1 MKIKRFFA
9 VDARQAMKMVK
20 GELGEDAVILSNK
33 RVSGGVELV
42 AAIDYEEEAFV
53 TVAAPPS
60 DNGSAEAAPVSQPQP
75 SHQQSAP
82 RGAPSASPRSG
93 SSRAAAQSPSQS
105 ATFADGHAAGRAPGT
120 PRQASDASFEG
131 GHRRSQFSESISEPV
146 SEPAQP
152 SVASHPA
159 PEIEAAARPSSKPS
173 IVWSQEPTLVEM
185 RSEIKNMRGLLENQ
199 LRNLTSQ
206 DFRASHPCQYE
217 LKNRLSQLGISH
229 GLAKDFIE
237 HLPPQEDVEALWRR
251 LLAKLAISVPVT
263 EDDIL
268 VNGGVVALVGP
279 TGVGKTT
286 SVAKLAARYAL
297 RHGSRDVALI
307 TTDNYRI
314 GAHEQIKA
322 YARILGVPYRFANSA
337 ESLQNALDHFCDRR
351 LVLIDTAGMSQK
363 DLRLTAQLAVLNDS
377 VSQVQP
383 YLVMSAT
390 SSLTGLDEVVR
401 AFSNIDLKGV
411 ILTKI
416 DESTSLGHAL
426 DVVIR
431 HRLPLAYLSDG
442 QRVPEDLQPARGHEL
457 VNQAIVMMQENADL
471 LDSDLSNQS
480 TGEVYS

>member
-20 GELGEDAVILSNK
+20 EALGDDAVILSNK

-42 AAIDYEEEAFV
+42 AAIDYDEEAFV
-53 TVAAPPS
+53 AV
-60 DNGSAEAAPVSQPQP
+60 EAAQSGGALAGSTADGSPSPASPQPRRGGAAGSSAQEPSQRRPQP
-75 SHQQSAP
+75 SSRSSALADA
-82 RGAPSASPRSG
+82 RSDESA
-93 SSRAAAQSPSQS
+93 
-105 ATFADGHAAGRAPGT
+105 ATPL
-120 PRQASDASFEG
+120 
-131 GHRRSQFSESISEPV
+131 RRSP
-146 SEPAQP
+146 
-152 SVASHPA
+152 
-159 PEIEAAARPSSKPS
+159 EAAAGGGRRQPQSQFQSQSRPRVSAQPAVSSEQAGPS

-199 LRNLTSQ
+199 LRSLTSQ
-206 DFRASHPCQYE
+206 DFRASHPSQYE
-217 LKNRLSQLGISH
+217 LKRRLTQLGVGST
-229 GLAKDFIE
+229 LARDLIE
-237 HLPPQEDVEALWRR
+237 HLPTQESVEELWRR
-251 LLAKLAISVPVT
+251 LLTKLAISVPVT

-286 SVAKLAARYAL
+286 TVAKLAARYAL

-337 ESLQNALDHFCDRR
+337 ESLQSALDQFCDRR

-363 DLRLTAQLAVLNDS
+363 DLRLTAQLALLNDS
-377 VSQVQP
+377 VSQVRP

-390 SSLTGLDEVVR
+390 STLAGLDEVVR
-401 AFSNIDLKGV
+401 AFSNIDLQGV
-411 ILTKI
+411 ILTKL

-442 QRVPEDLQPARGHEL
+442 QRVPEDLQPARSHVL
-457 VNQAIVMMQENADL
+457 VNQAVVVMQENADL
-471 LDSDLSNQS
+471 FDSELASHGS
-480 TGEVYS
+480 GEVYS

>member
-9 VDARQAMKMVK
+9 VDARQAMKQVK
-20 GELGEDAVILSNK
+20 EELGEDAVILSNK

-42 AAIDYEEEAFV
+42 AAIDYEEEAFLS
-53 TVAAPPS
+53 VAAAGSDVAPSLSPDAESQPAQSQQTSAPIDRLGEHRQTPPRQTPLTAF
-60 DNGSAEAAPVSQPQP
+60 DIDRRVSQPPQSTP
-75 SHQQSAP
+75 AASAP
-82 RGAPSASPRSG
+82 AS
-93 SSRAAAQSPSQS
+93 
-105 ATFADGHAAGRAPGT
+105 
-120 PRQASDASFEG
+120 
-131 GHRRSQFSESISEPV
+131 
-146 SEPAQP
+146 QP
-152 SVASHPA
+152 TKSNV
-159 PEIEAAARPSSKPS
+159 
-173 IVWSQEPTLVEM
+173 VWSQEPTLVEM

-206 DFRASHPCQYE
+206 DFRSSHPCQYE
-217 LKNRLSQLGISH
+217 LKSRLTQLGVGNS
-229 GLAKDFIE
+229 LAKDLIE
-237 HLPPQEDVEALWRR
+237 HLPLQEDVDALWRR
-251 LLAKLAISVPVT
+251 LLTKLAMSLPVT

-268 VNGGVVALVGP
+268 INGGVVALVGP

-286 SVAKLAARYAL
+286 TVAKLAARYAL

-322 YARILGVPYRFANSA
+322 YARILGVPYRFASSP
-337 ESLQNALDHFCDRR
+337 ESLQSALDQFCDRR

-363 DLRLTAQLAVLNDS
+363 DLRLTAQLAVLNES
-377 VSQVQP
+377 ASQVKP

-401 AFSNIDLKGV
+401 AFSNIDLNGV

-416 DESTSLGHAL
+416 DESTGLGQAL

-442 QRVPEDLQPARGHEL
+442 QRVPEDLQPARGHEV
-457 VNQAIVMMQENADL
+457 VNQAVIMMQENSDL
-471 LDSDLSNQS
+471 FDSELSNQAS
-480 TGEVYS
+480 GEVYS